1 MINELYDKLK
11 VDLGKRKKVVLSGLF
26 LLLAILLETRGDYV
40 SNALDVLPVNYRA
53 YIITAILVLVVAYAG
68 VADKIINWILEEQEK
83 VYLLVLNNKNEEVG
97 WIEMTPEDW
106 RRQTVKNANQA
117 ADFISLDNQ
126 KVYIAKYYDWVEEE
140 VWANWR
146 EAADPVQI
154 ERAIAKIRYNEDL
167 YQNEIQESR
176 ELTRS
181 IPAIKNLIERRSIK
195 RAQRMV
201 DSMISSD
208 DSEPIEEILDE
219 HLDHYDRL
227 DDGEFERVPLADLQ
241 EGGEG
246 DTDD

>member
-1 MINELYDKLK
+1 MINELYNKLK
-11 VDLGKRKKVVLSGLF
+11 VDLGKRKKVVLSGLL
-26 LLLAILLETRGDYV
+26 LLLAILLETRGDYI
-40 SNALDVLPVNYRA
+40 STAMDVLPVNYRA
-53 YIITAILVLVVAYAG
+53 YIITSVLVMIVAYAG
-68 VADKIINWILEEQEK
+68 VADKIIDWILTEQEK

-97 WIEMTPEDW
+97 WIEMTPQDW
-106 RRQTVKNANQA
+106 RRQTIKNANQA

-140 VWANWR
+140 VWSNWR
-146 EAADPVQI
+146 EAADPVQV

-181 IPAIKNLIERRSIK
+181 IPAIKNLIERRSLK

-208 DSEPIEEILDE
+208 ENEPIENILDE

-227 DDGEFERVPLADLQ
+227 NDDDMERVPLTDLD
-241 EGGEG
+241 EDEG

>member
-1 MINELYDKLK
+1 MINKLYDKLK
-11 VDLGKRKKVVLSGLF
+11 VDLGKRKKVVLSGL
-26 LLLAILLETRGDYV
+26 LLMLAILLETRGNYI

-53 YIITAILVLVVAYAG
+53 YLITGILVLIVAYAG
-68 VADKIINWILEEQEK
+68 VADKIIDWILSEQEK

-106 RRQTVKNANQA
+106 RRQTIKNANQA

-126 KVYIAKYYDWVEEE
+126 KVYIAKYYDWEYEE

-146 EAADPVQI
+146 EAADPAQV
-154 ERAIAKIRYNEDL
+154 ERAIAKIRYNEEL

-181 IPAIKNLIERRSIK
+181 IPAIKNLIERRSLK

-201 DSMISSD
+201 DEMISSD
-208 DSEPIEEILDE
+208 DSEPIENILDE

-227 DDGEFERVPLADLQ
+227 NDDELERVPLADS
-241 EGGEG
+241 EEDREG
-246 DTDD
+246 DNDE

>member
-11 VDLGKRKKVVLSGLF
+11 VDLGKRKKVVLSGLL
-26 LLLAILLETRGDYV
+26 LLLAILLETRGDYI
-40 SNALDVLPVNYRA
+40 STAMDVLPVNYRA
-53 YIITAILVLVVAYAG
+53 YIITSILVMLVAYAG
-68 VADKIINWILEEQEK
+68 VADKIIDWILTEQEK

-97 WIEMTPEDW
+97 WIEMTPQDW
-106 RRQTVKNANQA
+106 RRQTIKNANQA

-140 VWANWR
+140 VWSNWR

-181 IPAIKNLIERRSIK
+181 IPAIKNLIERRSLK

-208 DSEPIEEILDE
+208 ENEPIENILDE

-227 DDGEFERVPLADLQ
+227 NDDDMERVPLTDLD
-241 EGGEG
+241 ESEG

>member
-11 VDLGKRKKVVLSGLF
+11 VDLGKRKKVVLSGLL
-26 LLLAILLETRGDYV
+26 LLLAILLETRGDYI
-40 SNALDVLPVNYRA
+40 STAMDVLPVNYRA
-53 YIITAILVLVVAYAG
+53 YIITSILVMLVAYAG
-68 VADKIINWILEEQEK
+68 VADKIIDWILTEQEK

-97 WIEMTPEDW
+97 WIEMTPQDW
-106 RRQTVKNANQA
+106 RRQTIKNANQA

-140 VWANWR
+140 VWSNWR
-146 EAADPVQI
+146 EAADPVQV

-181 IPAIKNLIERRSIK
+181 IPAIKNLIERRSLK

-208 DSEPIEEILDE
+208 ENEPIENILDE

-227 DDGEFERVPLADLQ
+227 NDDDMERVPLTDLD
-241 EGGEG
+241 EDEG